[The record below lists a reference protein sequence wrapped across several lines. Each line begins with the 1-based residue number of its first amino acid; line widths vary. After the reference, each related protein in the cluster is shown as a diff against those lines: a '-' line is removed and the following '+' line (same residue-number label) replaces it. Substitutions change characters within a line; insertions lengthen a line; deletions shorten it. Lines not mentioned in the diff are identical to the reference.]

1 MTFGRIS
8 GVLQNLD
15 EPQEEE
21 SDKVLFEHFLGC
33 YTAFHHGR
41 DDYREELDALKENF
55 MRIYE
60 VDDEVGAELVS
71 PKLQMS
77 QFNLVLCNLIF
88 GLGDRYRLQSPY
100 PSKLGYS
107 MHPYSTIHYN
117 FSRPSLHRI

>member
-1 MTFGRIS
+1 M
-8 GVLQNLD
+8 QNLD

-77 QFNLVLCNLIF
+77 QFSLVLCNLIF
-88 GLGDRYRLQSPY
+88 GPGN
-100 PSKLGYS
+100 GYKTLT
-107 MHPYSTIHYN
+107 HPNMGTQCIN
-117 FSRPSLHRI
+117 SLFIITSAGPAFVVFRSSVCWIGSS